1 MSHPPSFYSCSH
13 VPSCLSPSST
23 SYLLGPPS
31 LPSLK
36 WRPAGDNSRSTKWDS
51 VGQSLDEGRYSPPP
65 SGFALAALS
74 SSSASSLLYR
84 SSVCGIHETTSYNG
98 RRARGREELQG
109 DPSGWLKPPVDLD
122 LGCSA
127 ILPGQQV
134 ATSQPAARTIGTK
147 STGAFNRPDGS
158 PCTRCGSIPRPA
170 RSPSHSD
177 PPAGRR

>member
-1 MSHPPSFYSCSH
+1 MDLFDFVCLLRRLHLCGRVSHPSSFYSCSH
-13 VPSCLSPSST
+13 VPSCLSPSTISC
-23 SYLLGPPS
+23 LPGPPGLTPA
-31 LPSLK
+31 LPTLK

-134 ATSQPAARTIGTK
+134 ATVLAHLLPELSELV
-147 STGAFNRPDGS
+147 N
-158 PCTRCGSIPRPA
+158 
-170 RSPSHSD
+170 
-177 PPAGRR
+177 GRF